1 MAFDS
6 GSFLSL
12 DTSPDVLGGED
23 TIGELPYPQEYDY
36 FGTDERNALDLHV
49 GEENGIWNPKFWLQG
64 ASDRQGVAGYSPLV
78 IGLLSGFL
86 YTVFMLVGY
95 WVNPGVRSLN
105 ETPRLENDEKCGI
118 TTGGQ
123 VRYLHRS
130 QLIHFESFRRNAGGT
145 VRSYQTHWWQAK
157 LLLTLLVL
165 RIVLLPQLPQLT
177 TVLKT

>member
-12 DTSPDVLGGED
+12 DTSTDVLGDED

-36 FGTDERNALDLHV
+36 LWTDERNALDLHV
-49 GEENGIWNPKFWLQG
+49 GEENEIWNPNFWLQG

-78 IGLLSGFL
+78 IGFLSGFL

-95 WVNPGVRSLN
+95 WVNPGARSLN
-105 ETPRLENDEKCGI
+105 ETPRLENDDKCGI

-123 VRYLHRS
+123 VRYFHRS
-130 QLIHFESFRRNAGGT
+130 QLRYALKKKTILFGNFSQHGWGG
-145 VRSYQTHWWQAK
+145 SSQIPK
-157 LLLTLLVL
+157 LL
-165 RIVLLPQLPQLT
+165 
-177 TVLKT
+177 

>member
-36 FGTDERNALDLHV
+36 LWTDERNALDLRV
-49 GEENGIWNPKFWLQG
+49 EEDGIWNPSVWFQG

-78 IGLLSGFL
+78 IGFISGFL
-86 YTVFMLVGY
+86 YTVFMLVGF
-95 WVNPGVRSLN
+95 WVNPGARSLN

-123 VRYLHRS
+123 VRYFSKRS
-130 QLIHFESFRRNAGGT
+130 NT
-145 VRSYQTHWWQAK
+145 
-157 LLLTLLVL
+157 
-165 RIVLLPQLPQLT
+165 
-177 TVLKT
+177 